1 MNREER
7 YEFTYINS
15 EGKEKTEQARDKVR
29 LNRCL
34 DLCRDMGLKVVRTRK
49 LYPFSTM
56 KHQHDFDHIN
66 NICRNT
72 MYDMEIE
79 EIPWDSKEYARL
91 EETAKKAEEFFCLPL
106 PVVWVPWEKYKEMKE
121 LVVASINHRDRANAL
136 AREKRRQR
144 EQEWRPGDA
153 RWNAPGMSAKDFV
166 R

>member
-15 EGKEKTEQARDKVR
+15 EGKEKTEQARGKAR

-34 DLCRDMGLKVVRTRK
+34 DTCRELGLPVVRTRK
-49 LYPFSTM
+49 LYPFSTER
-56 KHQHDFDHIN
+56 HQHDFDHVH
-66 NICRNT
+66 NICKNR

-79 EIPWDSKEYARL
+79 EIPWDSNEYKGL

-106 PVVWVPWEKYKEMKE
+106 PVVWVPWEQYKEMKE
-121 LVVASINHRDRANAL
+121 LVVASEVHRDIANAR
-136 AREKRRQR
+136 ARARR
-144 EQEWRPGDA
+144 EEWRPGDA
-153 RWNAPGMSAKDFV
+153 PWKAPGMSAKDFV